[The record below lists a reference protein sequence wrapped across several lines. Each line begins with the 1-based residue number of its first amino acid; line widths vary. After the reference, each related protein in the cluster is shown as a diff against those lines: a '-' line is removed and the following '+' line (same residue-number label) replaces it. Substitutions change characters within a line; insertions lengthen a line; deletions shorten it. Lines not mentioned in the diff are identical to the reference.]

1 MAIDATGLM
10 QPIRYEIDINN
21 GLVQTPMRTQ
31 LMRGDAKANRVV
43 VALKNGSEN
52 VDLSGVTVT
61 GSFVRPPD
69 EAVIPLNGSASGNEA
84 AVELIDACYAE
95 DGYCEIDVMLTVG
108 QTRRTILSLT
118 GYVLKKGSGAV
129 VDVGDVIPSIDDIIA
144 QYAEMQRVT
153 TATQAAGTAATTAA
167 SNANAKAQAAQTAA
181 TAANTA
187 ATEAGAAAGKI
198 DNMTVDAT
206 ALDTG
211 QPPTAALSEEDGH
224 YLLSLGLPRGTTG
237 ATPQISVQA
246 TTGAPGSQAS
256 VSVTGTAENP
266 VIHLTIP
273 RGDTGEIGA
282 LKINGKTP
290 DASGAVTLGA
300 GDVGALAEGATAVDS
315 AKLGGKAPEY
325 YLQPPNLLINS
336 DFLHPVGQAGLG
348 DGVYHGT
355 ILYPADMWREW
366 NADATHQFDAVTGLT
381 TSNNCTLAQ
390 VAQISLDRIYTIAL
404 GFSDGSIL
412 CANGV
417 LSTSSAIT
425 VAGSNGNASLYVSVE
440 TIYYTVR
447 FCTNCIWAALYEGAY
462 TSDTLPP
469 YVPKGYA
476 AELAECRLYY
486 RPQQMYCLYCY
497 SGGYAVGINFEPMR
511 PGVIPT
517 PVNAKAQNMA
527 GDDIAGETNIV
538 VIQIDRISY
547 VANPNFT
554 YGNYYRV
561 FSEFSSDL

>member
-95 DGYCEIDVMLTVG
+95 DGYCEIDVMLTVS

-167 SNANAKAQAAQTAA
+167 SNANEKAQAAQTAA

-198 DNMTVDAT
+198 DNMTVAAT

-224 YLLSLGLPRGTTG
+224 YLLSLGLPRGATG
-237 ATPQISVQA
+237 ATPQISVQV

-273 RGDTGEIGA
+273 RGNAGSVTA
-282 LKINGKTP
+282 VNGKAP
-290 DASGAVTLGA
+290 DASGEVTLEMSDIYGLTDAIDGA
-300 GDVGALAEGATAVDS
+300 GKVKSVAGKSPDSAGNITLTASDVGALASGGTAVNS
-315 AKLGGKAPEY
+315 SKLGGK
-325 YLQPPNLLINS
+325 
-336 DFLHPVGQAGLG
+336 
-348 DGVYHGT
+348 
-355 ILYPADMWREW
+355 
-366 NADATHQFDAVTGLT
+366 
-381 TSNNCTLAQ
+381 TLAQ
-390 VAQISLDRIYTIAL
+390 IMLTIYPVGAVYIS
-404 GFSDGSIL
+404 
-412 CANGV
+412 AN
-417 LSTSSAIT
+417 STSPASLFGGTWEQLKDRFLLA
-425 VAGSNGNASLYVSVE
+425 AGSTYSAGSTGGLVAHSITNDNLPLNMGSFTFYGYDGEEHRGIVNVVHKNNFKYSVSGDGN
-440 TIYYTVR
+440 VR
-447 FCTNCIWAALYEGAY
+447 FKTVTLSGSGTAL
-462 TSDTLPP
+462 DTMPP
-469 YVPKGYA
+469 Y
-476 AELAECRLYY
+476 LAVY
-486 RPQQMYCLYCY
+486 MW
-497 SGGYAVGINFEPMR
+497 
-511 PGVIPT
+511 
-517 PVNAKAQNMA
+517 K
-527 GDDIAGETNIV
+527 
-538 VIQIDRISY
+538 
-547 VANPNFT
+547 
-554 YGNYYRV
+554 RV
-561 FSEFSSDL
+561 S